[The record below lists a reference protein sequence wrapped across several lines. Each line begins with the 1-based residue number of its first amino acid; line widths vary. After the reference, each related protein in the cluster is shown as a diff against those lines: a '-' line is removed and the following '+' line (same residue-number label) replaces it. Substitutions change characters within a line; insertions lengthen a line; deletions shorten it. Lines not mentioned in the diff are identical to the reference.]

1 MELHQLMYVIQVAK
15 HHHFSKAANDLCIT
29 QPTLSNQIIKLE
41 EEIGVRLF
49 DRRTRSVKSTAAG
62 EEFVIYAKKI
72 LGDIDRLRQAMQDH
86 TSLKK
91 GQIKIGSVP
100 TTAQLGLTNN
110 IALFQN
116 CYPGLHIHIT
126 EAGSRHLIN
135 LLHTSEIDI
144 AFLIPPLD
152 CDTSLPIKFHPLIPG
167 EVVLI
172 TSKDHPIAN
181 KKLINLKEVAQE
193 RFVFLPRNWSIHE
206 VALKACQSSG
216 FEPDIA
222 CECSQLETM
231 FGLVSSGFGIGFST
245 SQVAATRS
253 DIAIVTFKPLIQ
265 RTTCLALLND
275 SYHTSAIIAFRD
287 FILDAFG
294 NNSDFSSQSNQ

>member
-15 HHHFSKAANDLCIT
+15 HRHFSKAATELCIT

-49 DRRTRSVKSTAAG
+49 DRRTRSVKTTSAG
-62 EEFVIYAKKI
+62 EEFVVYAKKI
-72 LGDIDRLRQAMQDH
+72 IGDIDRLRQAMQDH
-86 TSLKK
+86 TSLNK

-110 IALFQN
+110 ISLFQN
-116 CYPGLHIHIT
+116 CYPGIHIHIT

-135 LLHTSEIDI
+135 LLQTCEIDI

-152 CDTSLPIKFHPLIPG
+152 CDTSLPIKFHPLING

-172 TSKDHPIAN
+172 TSKYHPLAN
-181 KKLINLKEVAQE
+181 KKIVKLSEVSQE
-193 RFVFLPRNWSIHE
+193 KFVFLPRNWSIHE
-206 VALKACQSSG
+206 VALKACRSSG
-216 FEPDIA
+216 FEPNIA

-231 FGLVSSGFGIGFST
+231 FSLVSSGFGIGFST
-245 SQVAATRS
+245 SQVAATRP
-253 DIAIVTFKPLIQ
+253 DIAIVPFKPSIQ
-265 RTTCLALLND
+265 RITCLALLED
-275 SYHTSAIIAFRD
+275 SYNTSAIIAFRD

-294 NNSDFSSQSNQ
+294 NNSDFLSQSNQ